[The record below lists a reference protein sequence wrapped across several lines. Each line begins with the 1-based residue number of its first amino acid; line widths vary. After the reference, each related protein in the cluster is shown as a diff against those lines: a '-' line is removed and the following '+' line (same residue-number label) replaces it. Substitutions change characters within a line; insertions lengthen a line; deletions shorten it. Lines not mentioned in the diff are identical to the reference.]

1 MPLISPQLTGTWPV
15 GIHVKRPDWWL
26 YSPEYQK
33 KGRGGGPRKKVTVQS
48 EAWMHQQI
56 GLEVQERVSAE
67 LHLMVDCC
75 KCSVKPLKDGA
86 GRLQLCREMGNLVS
100 EDFWMLTQVLLD
112 AWCVAVCCVACGAAT
127 LWMFYVF
134 IMHKQ
139 FDSVKGRKAKWMLC
153 RHNSSSS
160 FCFFVS

>member
-1 MPLISPQLTGTWPV
+1 MTCRHSCQAVRLMVLLTRVP
-15 GIHVKRPDWWL
+15 
-26 YSPEYQK
+26 K
-33 KGRGGGPRKKVTVQS
+33 KGGGARKKFTVQS

-100 EDFWMLTQVLLD
+100 EDF
-112 AWCVAVCCVACGAAT
+112 
-127 LWMFYVF
+127 
-134 IMHKQ
+134 
-139 FDSVKGRKAKWMLC
+139 
-153 RHNSSSS
+153 
-160 FCFFVS
+160 